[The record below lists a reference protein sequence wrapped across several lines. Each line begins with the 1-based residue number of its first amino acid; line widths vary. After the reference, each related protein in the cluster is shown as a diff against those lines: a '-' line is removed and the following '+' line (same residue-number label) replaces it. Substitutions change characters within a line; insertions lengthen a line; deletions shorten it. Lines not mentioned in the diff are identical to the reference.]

1 MKFHTSSIISGEYKN
16 ICFFRVRISSDFL
29 YKMMKAAYYTQYGGP
44 ENFSIKEIDIP
55 HPGDH
60 DLLIEVHTATVNRSD
75 CAILEGSWIIRP
87 FTGLTKPKK
96 PCIRY

>member
-1 MKFHTSSIISGEYKN
+1 
-16 ICFFRVRISSDFL
+16 
-29 YKMMKAAYYTQYGGP
+29 MKAAYYTQYGGP